1 VRGSLDMGY
10 RNFETFKAMHLK
22 YMYIL
27 VMAFS
32 GDEIRAIV
40 NEIRTLNIPNKEH
53 VLKAKHSNFFETY
66 PRLFMAALNPN
77 FPLEYLDMMLAQRDK
92 MSSGEQTIEETDKAV
107 YDVLR
112 ERYVKLP
119 E

>member
-1 VRGSLDMGY
+1 
-10 RNFETFKAMHLK
+10 
-22 YMYIL
+22 
-27 VMAFS
+27 
-32 GDEIRAIV
+32 
-40 NEIRTLNIPNKEH
+40 
-53 VLKAKHSNFFETY
+53 
-66 PRLFMAALNPN
+66 MAALNPN